1 MMHAQME
8 QSRRM
13 QMEQERQL
21 AIQKERE
28 AVLAQP
34 GPPPNTAVAA

>member
-28 AVLAQP
+28 AVLAQH